1 MEVRFGEK
9 LKAAPKHDLGGEP
22 GTDGPLFGGIAEIMR
37 SSRYHIPMS
46 RQQHYLLA
54 LLAVVTVTDRFR
66 QVNSSGLLS
75 QQIDRATIMHTA
87 HVLTYNQAVYL

>member
-1 MEVRFGEK
+1 
-9 LKAAPKHDLGGEP
+9 
-22 GTDGPLFGGIAEIMR
+22 
-37 SSRYHIPMS
+37 MS